1 MRKLISL
8 VALGLTIACVV
19 DAAAQTSSKDG
30 SSSKDK
36 MPAGSIKLPI
46 PDHEIPCD
54 VSVWKDSFTILK
66 VTHDQDNNQVVFL
79 LKTKRAFKFTDD
91 GFTAPLRFYDEDG
104 VSLVKDAN
112 LKFEAKLTT
121 LKVGENTRLYLT
133 LPDEDTLK
141 KTKKC
146 QAVIKGF
153 FADPDK
159 KKK

>member
-1 MRKLISL
+1 
-8 VALGLTIACVV
+8 
-19 DAAAQTSSKDG
+19 
-30 SSSKDK
+30 
-36 MPAGSIKLPI
+36 
-46 PDHEIPCD
+46 
-54 VSVWKDSFTILK
+54 